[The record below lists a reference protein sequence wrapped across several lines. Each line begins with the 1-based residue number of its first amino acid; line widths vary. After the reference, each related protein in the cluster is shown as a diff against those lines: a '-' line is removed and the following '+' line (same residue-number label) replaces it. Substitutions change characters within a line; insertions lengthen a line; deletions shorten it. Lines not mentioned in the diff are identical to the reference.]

1 MNQSIIARLDAY
13 CQKVGISNKKAADAI
28 GYTAS
33 VLSQWRKGDYKG
45 DVDGVEAKVVAWLEL
60 QEARD
65 EAGTVPFVALRRTE
79 RIKAAVRIAHEEKVI
94 GLVLGDSGAGKS
106 RALEEYASAN
116 PNTSI
121 LLKCDPTMGLSTVVS
136 GLARC
141 MGLDTKGRL
150 SEISDRLVVELRKR
164 DMCVIFD
171 EADYLTDS
179 VMEWARIVINDKGG
193 SALIFSGLPRIEYR
207 IKSLRA
213 DHRQLENRVGMMLLV
228 DEVDPADV
236 KQVLDAV
243 WQGMDEAA
251 LKVFIDSAR
260 KSLHILVRH
269 MALVHRF
276 LRQGGED
283 HPSADIALEAARFLM
298 R

>member
-1 MNQSIIARLDAY
+1 MNRSLITRFDAY
-13 CQKVGISNKKAADAI
+13 CQKVGISNKKAAEAI

-33 VLSQWRKGDYKG
+33 VLSQWRKGEYKG
-45 DVDGVEAKVVAWLEL
+45 DIDGVEAKVLAWLEL

-65 EAGTVPFVALRRTE
+65 EAGTVPFVPLRRTE
-79 RIKAAVRIAHEEKVI
+79 RIKVAVRVAHEEKVI

-106 RALEEYASAN
+106 RALEEYAAAN

-136 GLARC
+136 ALARC
-141 MGLDTKGRL
+141 LGLDTKGRL
-150 SEISDRLVVELRKR
+150 SEISDRLVVELKKR
-164 DMCVIFD
+164 DMVVIFD

-179 VMEWARIVINDKGG
+179 VMEWSRIVINDKGG

-207 IKSLRA
+207 IKSLKA
-213 DHRQLENRVGMMLLV
+213 DHRQLENRVGMMILV
-228 DEVDPADV
+228 DDVDGADV
-236 KQVLDAV
+236 KQVLASV
-243 WQGMDEAA
+243 WSEIDEATF
-251 LKVFIDSAR
+251 KVFVDSSR

-276 LRQGGED
+276 MRQGGLSLPTAE
-283 HPSADIALEAARFLM
+283 IAGEAARFLM